1 MGRQFGCRFIAE
13 TVIIAALV
21 LIGTT
26 LAPPSLPP
34 QAAGL
39 AELRSP
45 AAAPPASAAR
55 AAAAEPPRA
64 FLAAT
69 AAADAAASASAALL
83 VGAAAIALPPQAVGL
98 AELRSTAAASPA
110 TASRSAAAEP
120 PPEPRTATATAAA
133 NAVTLPSP
141 ASLVGA
147 VAIAAAMAV
156 PPAGTTVPD
165 AAGNCCVESQS
176 GERACVRAGTRM
188 AFRDNV
194 LCERGTSVSLFD
206 YMDAFERLLCGV
218 AWASAQD
225 SDTLCPLYKGV
236 SSAPRFRERFGG
248 RVFVTDRWWSTVDAD
263 LRREGIG
270 TLYQIMA
277 GDVGA
282 TGTLPTCARNVV
294 HAVFDASQPHGDG
307 YAAISPVLPTQA
319 GAQVPVVLHIVRPAL
334 AGAGNLRATLGIADG
349 ERVFCRHGGFTTFSI
364 DFARAALCEFVAVA
378 VAAKS
383 AASARPWL
391 LFMGTDPLACVAEAT
406 AYGESGRSRECCKN
420 STCS

>member
-39 AELRSP
+39 AELRST
-45 AAAPPASAAR
+45 AAASPASAAR

-69 AAADAAASASAALL
+69 AAADAAASASAASL

-98 AELRSTAAASPA
+98 AELRSIAAASPESA
-110 TASRSAAAEP
+110 ALSAAAEP
-120 PPEPRTATATAAA
+120 PPASLTATAAA
-133 NAVTLPSP
+133 NAVALPSS

-147 VAIAAAMAV
+147 VTIAAAAAKPLV
-156 PPAGTTVPD
+156 GTTVPD

-263 LRREGIG
+263 LKREGIA

-334 AGAGNLRATLGIADG
+334 AGVGNLRATLGIADG
-349 ERVFCRHGGFTTFSI
+349 EHVFCRHGGFTTFSI
-364 DFARAALCEFVAVA
+364 DFARAALCEFVAAA
-378 VAAKS
+378 VAA
-383 AASARPWL
+383 
-391 LFMGTDPLACVAEAT
+391 
-406 AYGESGRSRECCKN
+406 
-420 STCS
+420 